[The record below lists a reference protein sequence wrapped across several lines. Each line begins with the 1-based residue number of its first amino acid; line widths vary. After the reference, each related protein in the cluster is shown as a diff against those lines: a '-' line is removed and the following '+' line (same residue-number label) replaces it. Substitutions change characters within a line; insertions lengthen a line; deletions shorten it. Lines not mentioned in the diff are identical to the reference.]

1 MYAVIETGGKQY
13 KVAKNQEVIIEKL
26 AVNEGDKVEFDRV
39 LLVADGADVKLG
51 KPVVEGA
58 KVAAEVVEHG
68 RGKKVSIIK
77 FKRRKN
83 YLRRK
88 GHRQHFTKVKITD
101 IKG

>member
-13 KVAKNQEVIIEKL
+13 KVAKDQEVIIEKL
-26 AVNEGDKVEFDRV
+26 PAQEGDKVEFDRV
-39 LLVADGADVKLG
+39 LMIANGADVKLG
-51 KPVVEGA
+51 KPVVDGA
-58 KVAAEVVEHG
+58 KVAAEVVEQG
-68 RGKKVSIIK
+68 RAKKVSIIK

-101 IKG
+101 ISG

>member
-1 MYAVIETGGKQY
+1 MYAVIKTGGKQY
-13 KVAKNQEVIIEKL
+13 KVAKNQEVTIEKL
-26 AVNEGDKVEFDRV
+26 VAQEGDNVEFDQV
-39 LLVADGADVKLG
+39 LMVGNGADITLG
-51 KPVVEGA
+51 TPLVGGA
-58 KVAAEVVEHG
+58 KVSAEVIEQG

-101 IKG
+101 IKA